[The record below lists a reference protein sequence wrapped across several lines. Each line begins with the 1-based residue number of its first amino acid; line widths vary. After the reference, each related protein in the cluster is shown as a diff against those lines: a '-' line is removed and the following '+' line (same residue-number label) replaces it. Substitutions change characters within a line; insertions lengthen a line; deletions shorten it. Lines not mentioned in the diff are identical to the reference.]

1 MEGMEPN
8 PYEAPAARGEQQ
20 RQPWV
25 GILLGLILFAAGFAL
40 PIVALVA
47 LRLILFMYG
56 VA

>member
-1 MEGMEPN
+1 MEPN